1 MYTYKGLNLSLRNKV
16 FWGFI
21 FICFL
26 SMAGTTLISYYIL
39 RNNSIQLSQTDQQNK
54 ADAMMAA
61 LDYSISHSEVDTR
74 DLPKVLENAI
84 YEIADINKH
93 DLIIYDLQGNYLLS
107 NKEKDLVPQ
116 KKVDQKI
123 IHRLLQNQYR
133 VDEQSYDEAL
143 EANLFSSYILLKNN
157 VLKPVAIVYLP
168 YYHSDSV
175 YLSVLERYTKYIIFL
190 NFIVILISIAV
201 SWVISNNVSQ
211 TIRKFSDM
219 IAKITLFGE
228 NMNPIR
234 YYPNDE
240 LSSLVNSYN
249 KMLLQIQYQKDRL
262 SHTAKEGAW
271 REMAKQ
277 VAHEVKN
284 PLTPMKLSIQNFE
297 RKFNPEDPKIYD
309 RVKNLCTTL
318 VSQID
323 LITAVADAFS
333 QFETLPEKNNEVFN
347 LKDEVMNIVQIFHED
362 DIKISSSRSD
372 ILINMDKIYLNRI
385 IVNLITNAK
394 QAKSDDRA
402 LRIHIKIE
410 QINRKVKISVQ
421 DNGIGIA
428 EDMYERIFE
437 PNFTSKSS
445 GKGLGLSMVKKMVTD
460 YQGEISLRSEI
471 GVGTSFIITLPAS
484 V

>member
-1 MYTYKGLNLSLRNKV
+1 MCS
-16 FWGFI
+16 
-21 FICFL
+21 
-26 SMAGTTLISYYIL
+26 S
-39 RNNSIQLSQTDQQNK
+39 
-54 ADAMMAA
+54 
-61 LDYSISHSEVDTR
+61 
-74 DLPKVLENAI
+74 DLVLENTI

-219 IAKITLFGE
+219 IAKIILFGE

-262 SHTAKEGAW
+262 SHTAKEGA
-271 REMAKQ
+271 
-277 VAHEVKN
+277 
-284 PLTPMKLSIQNFE
+284 
-297 RKFNPEDPKIYD
+297 
-309 RVKNLCTTL
+309 
-318 VSQID
+318 
-323 LITAVADAFS
+323 
-333 QFETLPEKNNEVFN
+333 
-347 LKDEVMNIVQIFHED
+347 
-362 DIKISSSRSD
+362 
-372 ILINMDKIYLNRI
+372 
-385 IVNLITNAK
+385 
-394 QAKSDDRA
+394 
-402 LRIHIKIE
+402 
-410 QINRKVKISVQ
+410 
-421 DNGIGIA
+421 
-428 EDMYERIFE
+428 
-437 PNFTSKSS
+437 
-445 GKGLGLSMVKKMVTD
+445 
-460 YQGEISLRSEI
+460 
-471 GVGTSFIITLPAS
+471 
-484 V
+484 